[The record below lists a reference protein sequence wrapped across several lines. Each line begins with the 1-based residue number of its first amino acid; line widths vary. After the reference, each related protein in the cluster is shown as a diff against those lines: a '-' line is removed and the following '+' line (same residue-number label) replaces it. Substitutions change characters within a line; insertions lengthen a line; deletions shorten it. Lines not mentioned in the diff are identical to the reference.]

1 MNFRHNPGTHKL
13 YGQPN
18 TYGAIIKLKEI
29 KTETDRICAEECRKY
44 GISEMIEIRNLSVNI
59 DGKRILNDVNLR
71 IGKGETLVLFGPNGS
86 GKTSLL
92 KTIIGVP
99 QYRVESGNI
108 LYRGED
114 ITDRSIDERAR
125 LGIGMV
131 FQHPPSVRGVRLK
144 DMLRTCMEKSGS
156 FQEEKIEEAAA
167 KLNFTDFLDRDL
179 NLGFSGGEIKR
190 SELLQL
196 LAQDPK
202 FVMFD
207 EPDSGVDLV
216 NINLVGKVIN
226 ELLEKDKREDKR
238 TKAGLI
244 ITHAGHILD
253 YVNADRACVMLNGTV
268 SCSGNPRDILEDI
281 RSKGYEE
288 CVRCRR

>member
-1 MNFRHNPGTHKL
+1 M
-13 YGQPN
+13 
-18 TYGAIIKLKEI
+18 LKSSI
-29 KTETDRICAEECRKY
+29 FD
-44 GISEMIEIRNLSVNI
+44 MIEIRNLSVTVE
-59 DGKRILNDVNLR
+59 GKRILHDVNLH
-71 IGKGETLVLFGPNGS
+71 IEQGESLVLFGPNGS

-92 KTIIGVP
+92 KTVMGIP
-99 QYRVESGNI
+99 QYRVESGSI
-108 LYRGED
+108 RYRGEE
-114 ITDRSIDERAR
+114 ITQRSIDERAR

-131 FQHPPSVRGVRLK
+131 FQHPPAVRGVRLK
-144 DMLRTCMEKSGS
+144 DMLRICMEKSGT
-156 FQEEKIEEAAA
+156 FREEMITEAAG
-167 KLNFTDFLDRDL
+167 KLNFADFLDRDV

-196 LAQDPK
+196 LAQNPE

-226 ELLEKDKREDKR
+226 ELLEKDKRGDKR
-238 TKAGLI
+238 TRAGLI

-268 SCSGNPRDILEDI
+268 SCSGNPRDILRDI
-281 RSKGYEE
+281 RAKGYEE
-288 CVRCRR
+288 CVRCRM